1 MISSDLCHKLAEVF
15 VYFASNLVINPLTNH
30 MMATKVLSNEFMQ
43 KIMNEEAW
51 KELSNTFNW
60 SETLLEKY
68 QDKVDWN
75 EISGNRGIC
84 WTVPMLQ
91 KFKHRINWD
100 VFSDTIGEEALPEN
114 ILETFKDKWNW
125 HKLSSNVE
133 VSLSYD
139 LLDKFADLW
148 DWEEVIDRYCNNF
161 YEGHAIEFYERYK
174 DHIPAAKVQNS
185 RLWYEIVSQQ
195 KRQLIAEI
203 TA

>member
-1 MISSDLCHKLAEVF
+1 
-15 VYFASNLVINPLTNH
+15 
-30 MMATKVLSNEFMQ
+30 MATKTLSNEFMQ

-51 KELSNTFNW
+51 KKLSNDFNW

-75 EISGNRGIC
+75 EISRNRNIL
-84 WTVPMLQ
+84 WTIPMIQ
-91 KFKHRINWD
+91 KFKNRINWD
-100 VFSDTIGEEALPEN
+100 TFSEYFVKIEGEMVTEN
-114 ILETFKDKWNW
+114 IIETFKDKWNW
-125 HKLSSNVE
+125 HELSQNSN
-133 VSLSYD
+133 VSLSFE
-139 LLDKFADLW
+139 LLDKYADLW

-161 YEGHAIEFYERYK
+161 YEGKGIDFYERYK

-195 KRQLIAEI
+195 MHQLIAEI

>member
-1 MISSDLCHKLAEVF
+1 MTYYKKYFSPDLCHQLAEVF
-15 VYFASNLVINPLTNH
+15 VYFVSNLVLNPLINH
-30 MMATKVLSNEFMQ
+30 SMATKVLSNEFMQ

-68 QDKVDWN
+68 QDKVDLN

-100 VFSDTIGEEALPEN
+100 VFSDTIGEESLPEN

-133 VSLSYD
+133 VSY
-139 LLDKFADLW
+139 
-148 DWEEVIDRYCNNF
+148 RTTC
-161 YEGHAIEFYERYK
+161 
-174 DHIPAAKVQNS
+174 
-185 RLWYEIVSQQ
+185 
-195 KRQLIAEI
+195 
-203 TA
+203 

>member
-125 HKLSSNVE
+125 AELSENS
-133 VSLSYD
+133 SLELTHE
-139 LLDKFADLW
+139 LLEKYADKW
-148 DWEEVIDRYCNNF
+148 NWEEIIDRYNCCL
-161 YEGHAIEFYERYK
+161 YDEKGIEFYERYK
-174 DHIPAAKVQNS
+174 DYIPASKLQNS
-185 RLWYEIVSQQ
+185 RLWNEIVNQQ
-195 KRQLIAEI
+195 KKQLICEI

>member
-1 MISSDLCHKLAEVF
+1 
-15 VYFASNLVINPLTNH
+15 
-30 MMATKVLSNEFMQ
+30 MATKTLSNEFMQ

-51 KELSNTFNW
+51 KKLSNDFNW

-75 EISGNRGIC
+75 EISRNRNIL
-84 WTVPMLQ
+84 WTIPMIQ
-91 KFKHRINWD
+91 KFKNRINWD
-100 VFSDTIGEEALPEN
+100 TFSEYFVKIEGEMVTEN
-114 ILETFKDKWNW
+114 IIETFKDKWNW
-125 HKLSSNVE
+125 HELSQNSD
-133 VSLSYD
+133 VSLSFE

-148 DWEEVIDRYCNNF
+148 DWEEIIDRYGDQLF
-161 YEGHAIEFYERYK
+161 EGKGIEFYERYK

-195 KRQLIAEI
+195 MRQLIAEI

>member
-1 MISSDLCHKLAEVF
+1 
-15 VYFASNLVINPLTNH
+15 
-30 MMATKVLSNEFMQ
+30 MATKVLSNEFIQ

-51 KELSNTFNW
+51 KELSNDFNW

-75 EISGNRGIC
+75 EISGNTGIR
-84 WTVPMLQ
+84 WTVPMIQ
-91 KFKHRINWD
+91 KFRHRINWD
-100 VFSDTIGEEALPEN
+100 VFSDTIGEESLPEN

-133 VSLSYD
+133 VFLSYD

-148 DWEEVIDRYCNNF
+148 DWEEIIDRYCNNF
-161 YEGHAIEFYERYK
+161 FEGQGIKFYERYK
-174 DHIPAAKVQNS
+174 DYIPIAKVQNS